1 MHAPAMPPCA
11 VMAETAVDFISVYDA
26 WSKREPA
33 PNRFEFFTPYGAR
46 HSCAKAVGSLS
57 GAFLVV
63 PVASGSG

>member
-1 MHAPAMPPCA
+1 MGACVALFRIFCS
-11 VMAETAVDFISVYDA
+11 I
-26 WSKREPA
+26 W
-33 PNRFEFFTPYGAR
+33 AR